1 MKLIWLDLETTGLD
15 PNYDRILEI
24 AVSEAD
30 LLAPFDARPI
40 FHEVLPILS
49 NWPMDAFVLEMHTKN
64 GLLAECGERARV
76 GGFSVHKN
84 VVQPLLSLI
93 PEAASR
99 GDMPVLAGS
108 SIHFDH
114 GFLKHYWPTL
124 AARFSHR
131 HYDVSAVKLFCESLG
146 MPKLPKAEAHRARE
160 DVLESINHARRCAE
174 WLSGAV
180 TSR

>member
-15 PNYDRILEI
+15 PQYDRILEI

-40 FHEVLPILS
+40 FHEVLPYANPLLD
-49 NWPMDAFVLEMHTKN
+49 PFVQDMHMKN
-64 GLLAECGERARV
+64 GLLPECGERAYV
-76 GGFSVHKN
+76 GGFSVTEM
-84 VVQPLLSLI
+84 VQRLGALL
-93 PEAASR
+93 PEAPSR
-99 GDMPVLAGS
+99 SEMPVLAGS

-114 GFLKHYWPTL
+114 AFLKTYWPTI

-146 MPKLPKAEAHRARE
+146 MPKLPRAEAHRARE
-160 DVLESINHARRCAE
+160 DVLESIDHAKQCAA
-174 WLSGAV
+174 WLKGQAI
-180 TSR
+180 